1 MRADGV
7 RQAAIGIGVLLA
19 LGGPAGAQEWTA
31 QEIVDR
37 AVARADAQRDAQ
49 DDIRYRATFEAV
61 TERLNGDGE
70 VEETER
76 ETYEQYPL
84 EGVIYEELVA
94 REGMPLTAAD
104 ERKEQERRREFVEE
118 VRERRAREIDPR
130 PEDENRVELNEDFIS
145 RYQYSIVGEEVRDGH
160 DCWIVQLVP
169 RPGDSAGATP
179 NRHRAQQVDRSPVG
193 GEGGLR
199 REPGRVRDGRAGP
212 LLGRHRRRASQ
223 HGRSP
228 RVHADRRGRLAAGD
242 HRHPP
247 RPADRLLEPEAAH
260 RPAVDGV
267 HPYPRDRSVG
277 RAGGLGSARVPPSR
291 LPALLHE
298 YPLRVGR
305 RGPHFSGPSA
315 GATLRG

>member
-49 DDIRYRATFEAV
+49 DDIRYRATFEAI

-70 VEETER
+70 VEETEH

-118 VRERRAREIDPR
+118 VRERRARGIDPR

-145 RYQYSIVGEEVRDGH
+145 RYQYSIVGEEVRDDH

-169 RPGDSAGATP
+169 RPGDL
-179 NRHRAQQVDRSPVG
+179 PV
-193 GEGGLR
+193 
-199 REPGRVRDGRAGP
+199 
-212 LLGRHRRRASQ
+212 RRRIDTALNKST
-223 HGRSP
+223 GRLWVVKEDFGVSRVEFEMDEP
-228 RVHADRRGRLAAGD
+228 VRFWGGIAGVLRNTVGRLEVHADRRRRLAAGD

-260 RPAVDGV
+260 RPAVDRV

-291 LPALLHE
+291 LLSVSNSLS
-298 YPLRVGR
+298 GR
-305 RGPHFSGPSA
+305 HWS
-315 GATLRG
+315 

>member
-19 LGGPAGAQEWTA
+19 LGGLADAQEWTA

-49 DDIRYRATFEAV
+49 DDIRYRATFEAI

-76 ETYEQYPL
+76 ETYEQYLL

-169 RPGDSAGATP
+169 RPGDL
-179 NRHRAQQVDRSPVG
+179 PV
-193 GEGGLR
+193 
-199 REPGRVRDGRAGP
+199 
-212 LLGRHRRRASQ
+212 RRRIDTALNKST
-223 HGRSP
+223 
-228 RVHADRRGRLAAGD
+228 GRLWVVKEDFGVS
-242 HRHPP
+242 RVEFEM
-247 RPADRLLEPEAAH
+247 PARITSMCG
-260 RPAVDGV
+260 PARRTSTASWS
-267 HPYPRDRSVG
+267 PTP
-277 RAGGLGSARVPPSR
+277 GG
-291 LPALLHE
+291 
-298 YPLRVGR
+298 
-305 RGPHFSGPSA
+305 
-315 GATLRG
+315 T

>member
-49 DDIRYRATFEAV
+49 DDIRYRATFEAI

-104 ERKEQERRREFVEE
+104 ERKEQERRAG
-118 VRERRAREIDPR
+118 VRRGGARAT
-130 PEDENRVELNEDFIS
+130 
-145 RYQYSIVGEEVRDGH
+145 
-160 DCWIVQLVP
+160 
-169 RPGDSAGATP
+169 GAR
-179 NRHRAQQVDRSPVG
+179 NRSPPG
-193 GEGGLR
+193 G
-199 REPGRVRDGRAGP
+199 REPRGAERGLHLP
-212 LLGRHRRRASQ
+212 LSVLHRR
-223 HGRSP
+223 
-228 RVHADRRGRLAAGD
+228 
-242 HRHPP
+242 
-247 RPADRLLEPEAAH
+247 
-260 RPAVDGV
+260 
-267 HPYPRDRSVG
+267 
-277 RAGGLGSARVPPSR
+277 
-291 LPALLHE
+291 
-298 YPLRVGR
+298 
-305 RGPHFSGPSA
+305 
-315 GATLRG
+315 